1 MESLNGKILWQF
13 IFRVLHFVSFF
24 NKPYT
29 AS

>member
-24 NKPYT
+24 N
-29 AS
+29 